1 MISLAKKIIFTII
14 LYSISFTSFA
24 QSLSDWNHV
33 PVTADNNQTVI
44 IEFSS
49 TNLIGYEVKAFATKY
64 EYSSPAD
71 QYNGVGPS
79 SVSTIPVSTSVLI
92 EASEWGESSAITG
105 LAVMGQDNM
114 CNSIGASNGDLISFY
129 ININGILVKINNEI
143 NYSAHGI
150 VSINTANGFSV
161 NGEDILLG
169 CTDALFLEHNISAN
183 LDDGSCSTYKI
194 PGCTINY
201 ALNYDANANSNDGSC
216 LVEGCKDPSAINYD
230 EYATIDDSTCI
241 FHYPITSPINNGWNM
256 VGFTNKDPLDI
267 TSYLTENGLI
277 NSFDII
283 KDITGN
289 FWTPDVELLNTFE
302 PGQGYLMYNR
312 TGNSF
317 AIQFSEKFHT
327 EIESRL
333 NSGWNMIGFTNIDP
347 LDITSYL
354 TENGLIN
361 SFDIIKDITGDFWT
375 PDVELLNTF
384 EPGQGYLM
392 YNHTGNFIYV
402 NFTD

>member
-1 MISLAKKIIFTII
+1 MR
-14 LYSISFTSFA
+14 
-24 QSLSDWNHV
+24 QN
-33 PVTADNNQTVI
+33 P
-44 IEFSS
+44 
-49 TNLIGYEVKAFATKY
+49 
-64 EYSSPAD
+64 
-71 QYNGVGPS
+71 
-79 SVSTIPVSTSVLI
+79 
-92 EASEWGESSAITG
+92 
-105 LAVMGQDNM
+105 
-114 CNSIGASNGDLISFY
+114 
-129 ININGILVKINNEI
+129 
-143 NYSAHGI
+143 
-150 VSINTANGFSV
+150 
-161 NGEDILLG
+161 
-169 CTDALFLEHNISAN
+169 
-183 LDDGSCSTYKI
+183 
-194 PGCTINY
+194 
-201 ALNYDANANSNDGSC
+201 
-216 LVEGCKDPSAINYD
+216 
-230 EYATIDDSTCI
+230 
-241 FHYPITSPINNGWNM
+241 SPINNGWNM

-283 KDITGN
+283 KDITGD

-333 NSGWNMIGFTNIDP
+333 NSGWNMIGFTNKDP